1 MDYSKTYQ
9 IEQALRKS
17 IAVDLFAK
25 RDRFDTKKDLDAA
38 IKIIEKRD

>member
-1 MDYSKTYQ
+1 MDHSKTYQ

-17 IAVDLFAK
+17 IALDLFAK
-25 RDRFDTKKDLDAA
+25 RDRFETSKDLEAA